1 MPGPAP
7 VERGLSG
14 VVVWGGR
21 LGDDGWVVF
30 RILGPLEVVAGG
42 RVVRLGAAKPR
53 AVLAILLLHANEP
66 VLRDRLIEELWA
78 GRPPSSA
85 AKTLQTYVFQLRRA
99 LGREVIRTVS
109 AAYELRVDAGSF
121 DLLRFEQ
128 LVGCARAVGPA
139 AANGMLREALALWR
153 GEFLAEFADASWAQ
167 SEIARL
173 EELRVGALQLRIET
187 DLALGGGAELVPELE
202 LLVGQHPHREGLRA
216 QLMLALYR
224 SGRQA
229 DALAAYRDARRSLVE
244 ALGIEPTLA
253 LRRLERS
260 ILDQDPALDLV
271 TVGPPGDGAAQPEP
285 VRESRWSSF
294 VGRSRE
300 LREIR
305 ALLGREEVR
314 LLTLTGAAG
323 AGKTRLALEVT
334 GVSGASDPDAV
345 LVELGRIAD
354 AVLVARA
361 IANEL
366 GVKERPG
373 HSAREA
379 LVEYLRERQAL
390 LLLDNFE
397 HVLDAASLLREL
409 LAGAPG
415 VRLLV
420 TSRAPLGV
428 PEERVFPV
436 SALALPDRSQPRSLA
451 ELGGIEAVRLFVDRA
466 QAARPDFEL
475 TETNAESVSELCVRL
490 DGLPLALEL
499 AAARCNLLS
508 PQALLERLGSR
519 LDLLR
524 ATPGS
529 GFAERQWTLRGAI
542 EWSYDLLQPEQQ
554 QLFTSLA
561 VFVGGFTLAAAEHVA
576 AQPHLDILEGIET
589 LHRNSLLTAEHAAGD
604 EPRLGM
610 LETIREFALER
621 LGARGDGEV
630 VRRRHAA
637 FYLVLAEEAEP
648 GLLGPQQREWL
659 ERLDSERDNIRA
671 ALTSTLQTGEAEVGL
686 RIGAALWRYSQLR
699 NHEQELRE
707 RLQELLALGFG
718 SPATRAK
725 AQTMLASLALNQ
737 GDRET
742 ALRMLEE
749 SLSVHRRE
757 GDAGMVANALGLLGW
772 AALHAGETDS
782 ALALTLEAHEVAR
795 GGASPY
801 IESAS
806 LWQVGVC
813 LAVRGEFDDAERKIE
828 EAVDLARKLGNARSV
843 GGSKKSLA
851 GIALLRGNHAQA
863 GRLFEESL
871 DIHRSLG
878 DAQGVSHSLSHLA
891 FLALEAGDLERS
903 RDLVSEALAIERE
916 RGPDPWVANALEISA
931 RLAATDGEPTL
942 ALRLYAHAA
951 LLREIVGIRLHY
963 ELGWP
968 DPTSHVRD
976 LRGLV
981 GEEPF
986 EEEWARG
993 RAMSLSDSIDQAI
1006 GEQRMPEPITP

>member
-1 MPGPAP
+1 M
-7 VERGLSG
+7 
-14 VVVWGGR
+14 GR
-21 LGDDGWVVF
+21 VQF
-30 RILGPLEVVAGG
+30 RILGPLEVVCEGQ
-42 RVVRLGAAKPR
+42 VVRLDARKPR
-53 AVLAILLLHANEP
+53 ALLAILLLRANEP
-66 VLRDRLIEELWA
+66 VPRDRLIEELWA
-78 GRPPSSA
+78 GRPPSTA
-85 AKTLQTYVFQLRRA
+85 AKVLQTYVSQLRRA
-99 LGREVIRTVS
+99 FGRDVIRTLS
-109 AAYELRVDAGSF
+109 SAYELATDAESF

-128 LVGCARAVGPA
+128 LVGSARAEA
-139 AANGMLREALALWR
+139 AVEANRMLREALSLWR
-153 GEFLAEFADASWAQ
+153 AQPLAEFAYEPWAQ

-173 EELRVGALQLRIET
+173 EEHRLEAVQQRIET
-187 DLALGGGAELVPELE
+187 DLALGASAELVGELQ
-202 LLVGQHPHREGLRA
+202 LLVAQHPLRERLLA

-229 DALAAYRDARRSLVE
+229 DALATYRDARRSLVE
-244 ALGIEPTLA
+244 TLGIEPTLA
-253 LRRLERS
+253 LRQLERL
-260 ILDQDPALDLV
+260 ILDQDQALDLAAADL
-271 TVGPPGDGAAQPEP
+271 PPDGAGHAAP
-285 VRESRWSSF
+285 RLASRSSSF
-294 VGRSRE
+294 VGRTRE
-300 LREIR
+300 LGEIR
-305 ALLGREEVR
+305 AVLSRGDVR

-323 AGKTRLALEVT
+323 SGKTRLALEAIGGSESRAA
-334 GVSGASDPDAV
+334 GVV
-345 LVELGRIAD
+345 IVELGRVSD
-354 AVLVARA
+354 AGLVARTTA
-361 IANEL
+361 DEL

-373 HSAREA
+373 RSAGEA
-379 LVEYLRERQAL
+379 LLEYLGDRRVL

-397 HVLDAASLLREL
+397 HVLEAASFLREL

-415 VRLLV
+415 VTLLV

-428 PEERVFPV
+428 PEEYVYPV
-436 SALALPDRSQPRSLA
+436 PALGLPDRTQRPSLPGLD
-451 ELGGIEAVRLFVDRA
+451 EIEAIRLFVDRA
-466 QAARPDFEL
+466 RAARPDFEL
-475 TETNAESVSELCVRL
+475 TEKNAESVSELCIRL

-508 PQALLERLGSR
+508 PDAMLKRLGSR

-529 GFAERQWTLRGAI
+529 GFAERQWTLRAAI
-542 EWSYDLLQPEQQ
+542 EWSYDLLQAEQQ

-576 AQPHLDILEGIET
+576 DQPHLDILEGVEA
-589 LHRNSLLTAEHAAGD
+589 LLRNNLLAAQHARGD

-621 LGARGDGEV
+621 LVERGGEA

-637 FYLVLAEEAEP
+637 FYLVLAEEAEQ

-659 ERLDSERDNIRA
+659 DRLDAERDNVRA
-671 ALTSTLQTGEAEVGL
+671 ALTWTMDTGEADVGL

-699 NHEQELRE
+699 SLNNELRQ
-707 RLQELLALGFG
+707 RLQGLLALPSG
-718 SPATRAK
+718 SPSTRAK
-725 AQTMLASLALNQ
+725 AQTMLAALALNQ

-742 ALRMLEE
+742 ALWMLEE

-757 GDAGMVANALGLLGW
+757 GDAAMVANALGLLGW
-772 AALHAGETDS
+772 AALGAGETDS
-782 ALALTLEAHEVAR
+782 ALSLTLEAHEAAS

-801 IESAS
+801 LESAS

-813 LAVRGEFDDAERKIE
+813 LAVRGEFDDAERTIE
-828 EAVDLARKLGNARSV
+828 EAIDLARRLGNARSV

-851 GIALLRGNHAQA
+851 GIALLRGDRAMA
-863 GRLFEESL
+863 RRLFEESL

-891 FLALEAGDLERS
+891 FLALEAGDLEGS

-916 RGPDPWVANALEISA
+916 RDPDLWCANALEISA
-931 RLAATDGEPTL
+931 RIAAMDGEPTF

-951 LLREIVGIRLHY
+951 LLRESVGVRLHY

-968 DPTSHVRD
+968 DSTSHVSD
-976 LRGLV
+976 LRAQV
-981 GEEPF
+981 GEATF

-993 RAMSLSDSIDQAI
+993 RAMSIIESIDQAI
-1006 GEQRMPEPITP
+1006 VVRRKSEPSTQ

>member
-1 MPGPAP
+1 MRSAWF
-7 VERGLSG
+7 V
-14 VVVWGGR
+14 
-21 LGDDGWVVF
+21 DDGRVEF

-42 RVVRLGAAKPR
+42 RVVPLDARKPR
-53 AVLAILLLHANEP
+53 ALLAILLLRANEP
-66 VLRDRLIEELWA
+66 VTREHLIDEIWA
-78 GRPPSSA
+78 GRPPPSA
-85 AKTLQTYVFQLRRA
+85 TKVLQTYVSQLRRTF
-99 LGREVIRTVS
+99 GRDVIRSVP
-109 AAYELRVDAGSF
+109 AAYELRADVGSL
-121 DLLRFEQ
+121 DLLRFQQ
-128 LVGCARAVGPA
+128 LVGNARDVGPA
-139 AANGMLREALALWR
+139 EANGRLREALSLWR
-153 GEFLAEFADASWAQ
+153 GQPLAEFASESWAQ
-167 SEIARL
+167 SEIGRL
-173 EELRVGALQLRIET
+173 EELHIEAVQQRIET
-187 DLALGGGAELVPELE
+187 DLALGASAELVPELE

-229 DALAAYRDARRSLVE
+229 DALAAYRNARRSLVE
-244 ALGIEPTLA
+244 MLGIEPTLA
-253 LRRLERS
+253 LRQLERS

-271 TVGPPGDGAAQPEP
+271 RAAPSADGAAQPEQGLA
-285 VRESRWSSF
+285 SLLSSF
-294 VGRSRE
+294 VGRTRE

-305 ALLGREEVR
+305 ALLSREEVR
-314 LLTLTGAAG
+314 LLTMTGSAG
-323 AGKTRLALEVT
+323 SGKTRLALEVT
-334 GVSGASDPDAV
+334 GVSEGNATGAV
-345 LVELGRIAD
+345 LVELGRVTG
-354 AVLVARA
+354 AVLVPRA
-361 IANEL
+361 IADEL

-379 LVEYLRERQAL
+379 LLEYLRERQTL

-397 HVLDAASLLREL
+397 HVLDAASFVREL

-415 VRLLV
+415 VTLLV

-428 PEERVFPV
+428 PEERVYPV
-436 SALALPDRSQPRSLA
+436 PALELPDRSQPPSLA
-451 ELGGIEAVRLFVDRA
+451 ELGKTEAIRLFVDRA
-466 QAARPDFEL
+466 RSARPDFEL
-475 TETNAESVSELCVRL
+475 TETNAESVSELCIRL

-499 AAARCNLLS
+499 AAARCDLLS
-508 PQALLERLGSR
+508 PGALLERLGSR

-524 ATPGS
+524 AAPGS

-561 VFVGGFTLAAAEHVA
+561 VFVGGFTLAAAERIA
-576 AQPHLDILEGIET
+576 EQPHLDILEGIET
-589 LHRNSLLTAEHAAGD
+589 LFRNNLLTAEHARGD

-621 LGARGDGEV
+621 LAARGDGET

-637 FYLVLAEEAEP
+637 FYVVLAEEAEP

-671 ALTSTLQTGEAEVGL
+671 ALTWAVDTGEADIGL

-699 NHEQELRE
+699 SLQQEVRD
-707 RLQELLALGFG
+707 RLQGLLALGSG
-718 SPATRAK
+718 SPANRAK
-725 AQTMLASLALNQ
+725 AQTMLASLALTQ

-742 ALRMLEE
+742 ARRMLEE
-749 SLSVHRRE
+749 SLSVHRRV
-757 GDAGMVANALGLLGW
+757 GDARMVANALGLLGW
-772 AALHAGETDS
+772 AALDAGETDS
-782 ALALTLEAHEVAR
+782 ALALTLEAHEAAR

-801 IESAS
+801 IESMS

-813 LAVRGEFDDAERKIE
+813 LAVRGEFDDAERTIE
-828 EAVDLARKLGNARSV
+828 EAVDLQTKLGNARSV

-851 GIALLRGNHAQA
+851 GIALLRGDHAQA
-863 GRLFEESL
+863 RRLFEESL

-878 DAQGVSHSLSHLA
+878 DAQGISHSLSHLA
-891 FLALEAGDLERS
+891 FLALEAGDPRTS

-916 RGPDPWVANALEISA
+916 RGPDLWVANALEISA
-931 RLAATDGEPTL
+931 RLAAMDGEPKL

-951 LLREIVGIRLHY
+951 LLREIVGRRPHY

-968 DPTSHVRD
+968 DPTSHLGD
-976 LRGLV
+976 LRTHV
-981 GEEPF
+981 GEATF

-993 RAMSLSDSIDQAI
+993 SAMSLSDAIDQAI
-1006 GEQRMPEPITP
+1006 GEQRKPKPSSP